1 MVSLP
6 LLGRCIAGL
15 AEAIHVQLA
24 QNDDE
29 AVRTR
34 VRHLSQTLSMLGQL
48 IAEADGSAPA
58 PDTVA
63 IPPAVLLRV
72 ARYLD
77 NAADQVSAEGLLP
90 AEFDPQ
96 HADQLAATF
105 HRDAIRLRTIA
116 QSATADS

>member
-1 MVSLP
+1 
-6 LLGRCIAGL
+6 
-15 AEAIHVQLA
+15 
-24 QNDDE
+24 
-29 AVRTR
+29 
-34 VRHLSQTLSMLGQL
+34 MLGQL

-105 HRDAIRLRTIA
+105 HRDAIRLRTIV